1 MSLLETFV
9 ELDALYECVE
19 KTSEELNES
28 LTEGRTMPYAL
39 LVCLDGKWKVFKGL
53 EAEPTT
59 EKELAELDSF
69 LEDRPEYSE
78 VKVVPSSDI
87 YKYVNKETKALDE
100 NLSREELIA
109 RLTALGKHYHFNKYS
124 DEQLYRILEKAEA
137 EKEEQEAFRDF
148 YASKTEKPTCDE
160 CGCELTDGGYCP
172 ICDDGEEYLDED
184 IFDGT
189 FNNRSNWIPIPST
202 NTPPQQTAS
211 STGTPSSNTNNSSS
225 TGKYIVT
232 IMYDGHKLRARADDG
247 IHGRANVAFPTA
259 LRNHNGQ
266 QYEVEGLT
274 WNGKNYRA
282 VGKIRPINSV
292 SNTQNINENI
302 NKENLEMNFIETFAE
317 LNKLYE
323 EVPAEPLEEASAGI
337 HLDGKNLDT
346 IEDIACELD
355 KQDCDMSYVKKWTK
369 EVNADIKVEDL
380 AIAAEQSDFAKQI
393 KSLGAYMKANN
404 YKTFGDFAKA
414 LTEALKEDT
423 DEEHIE
429 DEVKRVVIECSKCG
443 ALVVKDEAD
452 IKVDE
457 ASGLVNVDDTC
468 QFCEETEGYVIVG
481 YLVPYEGA
489 EVAEEAVEDEVVED
503 EAQ

>member
-78 VKVVPSSDI
+78 VKVIPSTDI
-87 YKYVNKETKALDE
+87 YKYVNRETKALDE
-100 NLSREELIA
+100 NLSREELII
-109 RLTALGKHYHFNKYS
+109 RLKALGKHYHFNKYS

-189 FNNRSNWIPIPST
+189 FNNRSNWIPMPST
-202 NTPPQQTAS
+202 NTPSQQTVS

-323 EVPAEPLEEASAGI
+323 SVEP
-337 HLDGKNLDT
+337 KDT
-346 IEDIACELD
+346 
-355 KQDCDMSYVKKWTK
+355 V
-369 EVNADIKVEDL
+369 
-380 AIAAEQSDFAKQI
+380 
-393 KSLGAYMKANN
+393 
-404 YKTFGDFAKA
+404 
-414 LTEALKEDT
+414 
-423 DEEHIE
+423 E
-429 DEVKRVVIECSKCG
+429 DEVEVAEEETLKEAVEDDIVEEAPADAEAEIEVVDDETDSIEAQLVLECAKCG
-443 ALVVKDEAD
+443 ALMIKSEAD
-452 IKVDE
+452 VKVDDETGLANAEE
-457 ASGLVNVDDTC
+457 AC
-468 QFCEETEGYVIVG
+468 QYCEETEGYKVIG
-481 YLVPYEGA
+481 TFAPYEEPIDEPTA
-489 EVAEEAVEDEVVED
+489 AEETVEDEVVED

>member
-189 FNNRSNWIPIPST
+189 FNNRSNWIPMPST
-202 NTPPQQTAS
+202 NTPSQQTVS

-323 EVPAEPLEEASAGI
+323 SVEP
-337 HLDGKNLDT
+337 KDT
-346 IEDIACELD
+346 
-355 KQDCDMSYVKKWTK
+355 V
-369 EVNADIKVEDL
+369 
-380 AIAAEQSDFAKQI
+380 
-393 KSLGAYMKANN
+393 
-404 YKTFGDFAKA
+404 
-414 LTEALKEDT
+414 
-423 DEEHIE
+423 E
-429 DEVKRVVIECSKCG
+429 DEVEVAEEETLKEAVEDDIVEEAPADAEAEIEVVDDETDSIEAQLVLECAKCG
-443 ALVVKDEAD
+443 ALMIKSEAD
-452 IKVDE
+452 VKVDDETDLANAEE
-457 ASGLVNVDDTC
+457 AC
-468 QFCEETEGYVIVG
+468 QYCEETEGYKVIG
-481 YLVPYEGA
+481 TFAPYEEPIDEPTA
-489 EVAEEAVEDEVVED
+489 AEETVEDEVVED